1 MTEKSK
7 ALSYLS
13 MGDAY
18 QRKARLAPGVLSV
31 AVLLPAAIVLSVPLL
46 GWGSAL
52 VSGAGLAALV
62 AIGISHLASAMGNQ
76 YQRQIFPRWP
86 CDAPTNRRLNPF
98 DAVASKQQQARWYQ
112 SIKQITGLDVLAC
125 STEDR
130 DELDRVVND
139 AITEIRSRLWKHPSA
154 DRLHAQNTE
163 YGFARNFAGLAPAW
177 LPLSVASTCI
187 TTIGAI
193 VNPANVQWAAL
204 SWCLSIGLYLFRRFV
219 MRGYVIAKADHY
231 ADSFFTA
238 MTLLDENA
246 PTASTNPTHSPT
258 PQPISE

>member
-1 MTEKSK
+1 MADKSK
-7 ALSYLS
+7 ALGYVS
-13 MGDAY
+13 MSDAY

-31 AVLLPAAIVLSVPLL
+31 VAFLPAAIVLSVPLL
-46 GWGSAL
+46 GWTSTL
-52 VSGAGLAALV
+52 ISGAGLAALV
-62 AIGISHLASAMGNQ
+62 AIGISHLASAMGNK

-86 CDAPTNRRLNPF
+86 YDAPTNRRLNPF
-98 DAVASKQQQARWYQ
+98 DSAASKQQQARWYQ

-125 STEDR
+125 SIEDR

-154 DRLHAQNTE
+154 DRLHTQNTE
-163 YGFARNFAGLAPAW
+163 YGFARNFAGLAPVW
-177 LPLSVASTCI
+177 LSLTGASTCI
-187 TTIGAI
+187 ATISAI
-193 VNPANVQWAAL
+193 VNPTNVQWAAL
-204 SWCLSIGLYLFRRFV
+204 SSCLSIGLYLFWRFV
-219 MRGYVIAKADHY
+219 MRGYVVAKAEHY

-246 PTASTNPTHSPT
+246 PACSTNSTHSPT